1 MQISVRGNL
10 EHLPDTCDIN
20 CGESNYMYEVNATN
34 VNFKLSSVTIKLGFD
49 GLSPLDVVVPMRRE
63 RDSECAEILW
73 MTCL

>member
-34 VNFKLSSVTIKLGFD
+34 VNFELSSVTIKLGFD
-49 GLSPLDVVVPMRRE
+49 GLSRPGCG
-63 RDSECAEILW
+63 CAYEAGKE
-73 MTCL
+73 TQNVQKSCG

>member
-1 MQISVRGNL
+1 
-10 EHLPDTCDIN
+10 
-20 CGESNYMYEVNATN
+20 MYEVNATN
-34 VNFKLSSVTIKLGFD
+34 VNFELSSVTIKLGFD